1 MTVARPLT
9 DTQLRRLRV
18 TGERYELPDPGL
30 PGLALRISS
39 KGQKTWTV
47 VYRVRGSGE
56 AGERVARLAG
66 AKRRLTLGEY
76 PAVGLA
82 EARAKA
88 AEVKRLARSGVDT
101 SAAGHPGRQSVER
114 TDRRRLDRPLRGRP
128 LAPERIPGWFE
139 RGEAAA
145 AARRWCLEHPAGRVD
160 HANGPCPAAG
170 EGPHPVRG
178 PVAPR

>member
-1 MTVARPLT
+1 M
-9 DTQLRRLRV
+9 

-56 AGERVARLAG
+56 VAGERVARLAG

-101 SAAGHPGRQSVER
+101 SAAGTQDDSQSSAPIVADLIDRYVADHLRRNEFRAGSNAEKQLRLHVGGAWNTRPVVSITR
-114 TDRRRLDRPLRGRP
+114 TDLVL
-128 LAPERIPGWFE
+128 LLEKVRI
-139 RGEAAA
+139 
-145 AARRWCLEHPAGRVD
+145 
-160 HANGPCPAAG
+160 
-170 EGPHPVRG
+170 PVRG